1 MNNNKHNV
9 PILLVNPGHLFIF
22 AQAFRFSSGRG
33 QCFSPGIKSLCVWHA
48 KRARRLLFDRSAM
61 KWWRVWLEK
70 V

>member
-1 MNNNKHNV
+1 MKNKQTSSR
-9 PILLVNPGHLFIF
+9 LLVNPGHLFIF

-33 QCFSPGIKSLCVWHA
+33 QCFSPGIKSLLLWHA
-48 KRARRLLFDRSAM
+48 KRLRTFLLDRSVL